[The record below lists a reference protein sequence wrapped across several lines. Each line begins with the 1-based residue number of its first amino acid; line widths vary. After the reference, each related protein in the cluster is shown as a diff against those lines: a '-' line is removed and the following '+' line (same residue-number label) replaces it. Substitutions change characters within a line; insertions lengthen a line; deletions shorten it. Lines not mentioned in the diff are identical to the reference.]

1 MNNKQKRPTK
11 SVRPGEEQRRVPA
24 WPFFLGA
31 AALVAVVTIFLLVQ
45 SRQAATSYT
54 PEVTGGPSAVID
66 PPQFD
71 YGDVKLGKTIK
82 TQYST
87 SRTWA
92 TRSLPLPVSRV
103 SKSWKGADR
112 PALSSVGRHSTQA
125 KKPLSNCSS

>member
-54 PEVTGGPSAVID
+54 PEVTGGPSAH
-66 PPQFD
+66 
-71 YGDVKLGKTIK
+71 
-82 TQYST
+82 
-87 SRTWA
+87 
-92 TRSLPLPVSRV
+92 
-103 SKSWKGADR
+103 R
-112 PALSSVGRHSTQA
+112 PDA
-125 KKPLSNCSS
+125 C